1 MRVFSREQNLP
12 SPLTPGVRIG
22 PYEVLAPLGSGGM
35 GEVWRA
41 RDTRLGRDVALKSLP
56 EGFEHDP
63 GRVGRLER
71 EARLLASLHHTNV
84 ATLYGFEVLEGARCL
99 VMECVEGPTLAERL
113 AAGPLAF
120 EEAVEVCRQVAAGL
134 EAAHEQG
141 VVHRDLKPANVKI
154 TPAGEVKV
162 LDFGLAKIAAG
173 DASSDLL
180 SSPTLS
186 QAGTAAGVILG
197 TAPYMSPEQ
206 ARGKPVDRRSD
217 VWSFGCVL
225 FECLTGRRAF
235 DGETV
240 SDVIGRILQTDPD
253 WKALPASTPPRVR
266 ELLRRCLTRDPRSRL
281 RDVGE
286 ARIALEDVQA
296 GRAEPPATGA
306 LAPAAGDRGRERA
319 WRTLAILGL
328 MTSVGLAVLYL
339 RTGPPAPAPS
349 VQATIPL
356 PPGQRVDGFGSPV
369 LALSGDGR
377 TLAFT
382 ARGETGLDHLYVRRL
397 ADDEAT
403 LVPGSETAEGPFFS
417 PDGKWVA
424 FAVGVSLVGSSP
436 PELRKYSLD
445 TGLTQ
450 TICAL
455 DDYFGGVWRD
465 DGSIL
470 FVNAEPRGLYSVDA
484 GGGTPRSVLSRFR
497 DGPTESQ
504 KVVAWPRLLP
514 GGREVLLDDDDG
526 GARGRI
532 VAADLE
538 TGALEDLGIEGFG
551 ARYLPAGYLAYG
563 GTDGA
568 LMAVRFDARAVRVT
582 GTPVAVA
589 PGLAFARNLSPAF
602 AVSRNGTL
610 VRAVGYLQGSGREP
624 RTVVRLRRDGT
635 HTSVSTEADL
645 YYGRPTALSPD
656 GRTLALATWDQS
668 IWLVDVSRGT
678 RTKISRGGLTEII
691 GLRWAPDGSR
701 LAISTARKGMS
712 GYGIFAT
719 SVDGAGGLDTL
730 VPVSPSETE
739 GAGWSP
745 DGHAFFYFV
754 RDYAEGKRS
763 STFFRLD
770 AGAPARA
777 LFEVAGIVNTARVSP
792 DGRFVAFGSNTS
804 GSPQI
809 SVYPLDGRGGGTT
822 VTSAGGSWPVWSR
835 DGRELYFARGGD
847 VLAVAIDTRDGV
859 RVGPERRLF
868 DWNNAGAFD
877 VGPDG
882 SFYGLEPVPGEG
894 VQTSLLLQTGWFSEV
909 ERLAGR

>member
-1 MRVFSREQNLP
+1 
-12 SPLTPGVRIG
+12 
-22 PYEVLAPLGSGGM
+22 VLAPLGSGGM

-41 RDTRLGRDVALKSLP
+41 RDARLGRDVALKSLP
-56 EGFEHDP
+56 EGFEHDR
-63 GRVGRLER
+63 GRVGRFER
-71 EARLLASLHHTNV
+71 EARLLASLHHANV
-84 ATLYGFEVLEGARCL
+84 ATLYGFEESEGSRYLVLECI
-99 VMECVEGPTLAERL
+99 EGPTLAERL
-113 AAGPLAF
+113 ATGPLVV
-120 EEAVEVCRQVAAGL
+120 EEAIEVCRQVAAGL

-162 LDFGLAKIAAG
+162 LDFGLAKVAAG

-225 FECLTGRRAF
+225 FECLTGRLAF
-235 DGETV
+235 DGETA
-240 SDVIGRILQTDPD
+240 SDVMGRILQTDPD

-266 ELLRRCLTRDPRSRL
+266 ELLRRCLTRDPRNRL
-281 RDVGE
+281 RDIGE
-286 ARIALEDVQA
+286 ARIALEEVQA
-296 GRAEPPATGA
+296 GKAELPAA
-306 LAPAAGDRGRERA
+306 AAPAPAKRGRGRERA
-319 WRTLAILGL
+319 WMAVAALGL

-339 RTGPPAPAPS
+339 RTAPPSRAPS

-356 PPGQRVDGFGSPV
+356 PSGQRLDGGGSPV
-369 LALSGDGR
+369 LALSRDGR
-377 TLAFT
+377 TLAFV
-382 ARGETGLDHLYVRRL
+382 ARGEAGLPHLYVRRL
-397 ADDEAT
+397 EDADARE
-403 LVPGSETAEGPFFS
+403 VPGSETAEGPFFS
-417 PDGKWVA
+417 PDGDWVA
-424 FAVGVSLVGSSP
+424 FAVGVSLFGSLP
-436 PELRKYSLD
+436 PELRKYSLE

-450 TICAL
+450 TICVL
-455 DDYFGGVWRD
+455 DDYFGGFWRD

-470 FVNAEPRGLYSVDA
+470 FVNAQPRGLYEVDA
-484 GGGTPRSVLSRFR
+484 GGGAARSVLSTFR
-497 DGPTESQ
+497 DGPTEGQ
-504 KVVAWPRLLP
+504 KTVAWPELLP
-514 GGREVLLDDDDG
+514 GGRMVLLDDG

-538 TGALEDLGIEGFG
+538 TGVLKDLVIEGFG
-551 ARYLPAGYLAYG
+551 PRYLPTGYLVYG
-563 GTDGA
+563 GADGA
-568 LMAVRFDARAVRVT
+568 LMAVRLDARAVRVT

-589 PGLAFARNLSPAF
+589 PGLAFARNDSPAF

-624 RTVVRLRRDGT
+624 QTVVRVRRDGAR
-635 HTSVSTEADL
+635 TSVPTEADL

-656 GRTLALATWDQS
+656 GRTLALATWDRS
-668 IWLVDVSRGT
+668 IWLVDVSRGI
-678 RTKISRGGLTEII
+678 RTKISRAGMAEIM
-691 GLRWAPDGSR
+691 GLRWAADGSR
-701 LAISTARKGMS
+701 LAISGARKGMS

-719 SVDGAGGLDTL
+719 RVDGTGGLDTL
-730 VPVSPSETE
+730 VPDSPSETE
-739 GAGWSP
+739 GAGWGP

-754 RDYAEGKRS
+754 RDYQEGKRS
-763 STFFRLD
+763 TTFFRLD

-777 LFEVAGIVNTARVSP
+777 LFEVAGIVNTARVSA
-792 DGRFVAFGSNTS
+792 DGRFVAFGSDMS

-835 DGRELYFARGGD
+835 DGHDLYFTRGGE
-847 VLAVAIDTRDGV
+847 VFAVAIDTRDGV
-859 RVGPERRLF
+859 HVGPERRLF
-868 DWNNAGAFD
+868 DWNTTRDFG

-882 SFYGLEPVPGEG
+882 SFYGLDPVPGAG

>member
-1 MRVFSREQNLP
+1 
-12 SPLTPGVRIG
+12 
-22 PYEVLAPLGSGGM
+22 VLAPLGSGGM

-41 RDTRLGRDVALKSLP
+41 RDTRLGRDVALKALP
-56 EGFEHDP
+56 EGMEHDP
-63 GRVGRLER
+63 GRVGRFDR
-71 EARLLASLHHTNV
+71 EARLLASLHHANV
-84 ATLYGFEVLEGARCL
+84 ATLYGFEEVEGSRYLVLECI
-99 VMECVEGPTLAERL
+99 EGPTLAERL
-113 AAGPLAF
+113 ATGPLGA
-120 EEAVEVCRQVAAGL
+120 EEAIEVCRQVAAGL

-154 TPAGEVKV
+154 APTGEVKV
-162 LDFGLAKIAAG
+162 LDFGLAKVAAG
-173 DASSDLL
+173 DASPDLL
-180 SSPTLS
+180 SSPTVS

-266 ELLRRCLTRDPRSRL
+266 ELLRRCLTRDPRNRL

-286 ARIALEDVQA
+286 ARITLEEVQA
-296 GRAEPPATGA
+296 GQAGLPAAA
-306 LAPAAGDRGRERA
+306 LVPAAGDRGRERA
-319 WRTLAILGL
+319 WMGLAVLGL
-328 MTSVGLAVLYL
+328 MTSVGLAVLYF
-339 RTGPPAPAPS
+339 RTGSLPRAPS
-349 VQATIPL
+349 LQATIPL

-369 LALSGDGR
+369 LALSRDGR

-397 ADDEAT
+397 ADARAT

-436 PELRKYSLD
+436 PELRKYSLE

-465 DGSIL
+465 DDSIL

-484 GGGTPRSVLSRFR
+484 GGGPPRSVLPTFR
-497 DGPTESQ
+497 DGPTERQ
-504 KVVAWPRLLP
+504 KVVAWPMLLP
-514 GGREVLLDDDDG
+514 GGRTVLLDDDDG
-526 GARGRI
+526 GARGRS
-532 VAADLE
+532 VAVDLG
-538 TGALEDLGIEGFG
+538 TGALKDLGIEGFG
-551 ARYLPAGYLAYG
+551 ARYLPTGYLVYG
-563 GTDGA
+563 GADGT

-582 GTPVAVA
+582 GTPVAVV

-610 VRAVGYLQGSGREP
+610 VRAVGYLQGSGRVP
-624 RTVVRLRRDGT
+624 QTVVRVGGDGERT
-635 HTSVSTEADL
+635 GVSTEADL
-645 YYGRPTALSPD
+645 YYGRPIALSPD

-668 IWLVDVSRGT
+668 IWLVDVSRRT
-678 RTKISRGGLTEII
+678 RTKISRPGLTEIL

-701 LAISTARKGMS
+701 LAISTSRKGVS

-719 SVDGAGGLDTL
+719 AVDGTGGLDTL
-730 VPVSPSETE
+730 VPVSPAETE

-754 RDYAEGKRS
+754 RGYEAGKRS
-763 STFFRLD
+763 STFLRLD
-770 AGAPARA
+770 ADTPARA
-777 LFEVAGIVNTARVSP
+777 LFEVAGVVNLARVSP
-792 DGRFVAFGSNTS
+792 DGRFVAFGSDLT
-804 GSPQI
+804 GSLQI

-822 VTSAGGSWPVWSR
+822 VTAAGGSWPVWSR
-835 DGRELYFARGGD
+835 AGRELFFARGGE
-847 VLAVAIDTRDGV
+847 VFAVAIDTRDGIH
-859 RVGPERRLF
+859 VGPERRLF
-868 DWNNAGAFD
+868 GWDNTSAFD
-877 VGPDG
+877 VGADG
-882 SFYGLEPVPGEG
+882 SFFGLEPVPGAD
-894 VQTSLLLQTGWFSEV
+894 VQTSLLIQTGWFSEV